1 MNPLE
6 EKDIQ
11 ILKEMFRESEARM
24 ENKMEARMVEMFH
37 ESEARMEAMMDRK
50 IDALRTENNEKFE
63 SIDQKFDAIDK
74 RFEAIDQKFD
84 AIDKRFE
91 AIDQKFDAID
101 KRFEAMDKKIEDTA
115 AQVQRNTAILMDA
128 EFSRR
133 FDLIEEQLQL
143 LMEKMTAPARVDK
156 LEDDMTVV
164 KASIRNL
171 SGRVQTLEEARHLQ

>member
-24 ENKMEARMVEMFH
+24 E
-37 ESEARMEAMMDRK
+37 AMMDRK
-50 IDALRTENNEKFE
+50 IDALRTENNQKFE
-63 SIDQKFDAIDK
+63 S
-74 RFEAIDQKFD
+74 
-84 AIDKRFE
+84 
-91 AIDQKFDAID
+91 ID

>member
-1 MNPLE
+1 ME

-24 ENKMEARMVEMFH
+24 ENKMEARMAEMFH

-50 IDALRTENNEKFE
+50 IDALRTETNDKLEAMQAENN
-63 SIDQKFDAIDK
+63 QK
-74 RFEAIDQKFD
+74 
-84 AIDKRFE
+84 
-91 AIDQKFDAID
+91 
-101 KRFEAMDKKIEDTA
+101 FEAMDKKIEDTA

>member
-24 ENKMEARMVEMFH
+24 E
-37 ESEARMEAMMDRK
+37 AMMDQK
-50 IDALRTENNEKFE
+50 IKASEERT
-63 SIDQKFDAIDK
+63 DK
-74 RFEAIDQKFD
+74 K
-84 AIDKRFE
+84 
-91 AIDQKFDAID
+91 
-101 KRFEAMDKKIEDTA
+101 FEAMDKKIEDTA

-171 SGRVQTLEEARHLQ
+171 SGRVQTLEEVRHLQ

>member
-1 MNPLE
+1 ME

-11 ILKEMFRESEARM
+11 ILKEMFRES
-24 ENKMEARMVEMFH
+24 EARMVEMFH

-50 IDALRTENNEKFE
+50 IDALRTETNDKLEAMQAENNQKFE
-63 SIDQKFDAIDK
+63 S
-74 RFEAIDQKFD
+74 
-84 AIDKRFE
+84 
-91 AIDQKFDAID
+91 ID

>member
-37 ESEARMEAMMDRK
+37 ESESRMEAMMDRK
-50 IDALRTENNEKFE
+50 IDALRTETNDKLDAMQAENNQKFE
-63 SIDQKFDAIDK
+63 SIDK
-74 RFEAIDQKFD
+74 RFES
-84 AIDKRFE
+84 
-91 AIDQKFDAID
+91 IDQKFDAID

>member
-1 MNPLE
+1 ME

-24 ENKMEARMVEMFH
+24 E
-37 ESEARMEAMMDRK
+37 AMMDRK
-50 IDALRTENNEKFE
+50 IDALRTETNDKLEAMQAENNQKFE
-63 SIDQKFDAIDK
+63 S
-74 RFEAIDQKFD
+74 
-84 AIDKRFE
+84 
-91 AIDQKFDAID
+91 ID

-133 FDLIEEQLQL
+133 FDLIEEQLQI

>member
-11 ILKEMFRESEARM
+11 ILKEMFR
-24 ENKMEARMVEMFH
+24 

-74 RFEAIDQKFD
+74 RFESIDQKFD

-91 AIDQKFDAID
+91 SIDQKFDAID

-133 FDLIEEQLQL
+133 FDLIEEQLQI

>member
-11 ILKEMFRESEARM
+11 ILKEMFR
-24 ENKMEARMVEMFH
+24 

-91 AIDQKFDAID
+91 A
-101 KRFEAMDKKIEDTA
+101 MDKKIEDTA
-115 AQVQRNTAILMDA
+115 AQVQRNTALLMDA

-171 SGRVQTLEEARHLQ
+171 SSRVQTLEEARHLQ

>member
-1 MNPLE
+1 
-6 EKDIQ
+6 
-11 ILKEMFRESEARM
+11 MFRESEARM
-24 ENKMEARMVEMFH
+24 ENKMEARMVEMFQ

-50 IDALRTENNEKFE
+50 IDALRTETHDKLDAMQAENNQKFE
-63 SIDQKFDAIDK
+63 S
-74 RFEAIDQKFD
+74 
-84 AIDKRFE
+84 
-91 AIDQKFDAID
+91 IDQKFDAID

-115 AQVQRNTAILMDA
+115 AQVQRNTALLMDA

>member
-24 ENKMEARMVEMFH
+24 E
-37 ESEARMEAMMDRK
+37 AMMDRK
-50 IDALRTENNEKFE
+50 IDALRTETNEKFE
-63 SIDQKFDAIDK
+63 S
-74 RFEAIDQKFD
+74 
-84 AIDKRFE
+84 
-91 AIDQKFDAID
+91 IDQKFDAID

-115 AQVQRNTAILMDA
+115 AQVQRNTTILMDA

-171 SGRVQTLEEARHLQ
+171 SGRLQTLEEARHLQ

>member
-11 ILKEMFRESEARM
+11 ILKEMFR
-24 ENKMEARMVEMFH
+24 

-74 RFEAIDQKFD
+74 RFES
-84 AIDKRFE
+84 
-91 AIDQKFDAID
+91 IDQKFDAID

-171 SGRVQTLEEARHLQ
+171 SGRVQTLEEVRHLQ

>member
-24 ENKMEARMVEMFH
+24 E
-37 ESEARMEAMMDRK
+37 AMMDRK
-50 IDALRTENNEKFE
+50 IDALRTETNDKLEAMQAENNQKFE
-63 SIDQKFDAIDK
+63 S
-74 RFEAIDQKFD
+74 
-84 AIDKRFE
+84 
-91 AIDQKFDAID
+91 ID

>member
-1 MNPLE
+1 ME

-11 ILKEMFRESEARM
+11 ILKEMFR
-24 ENKMEARMVEMFH
+24 

-63 SIDQKFDAIDK
+63 SIDQKFD
-74 RFEAIDQKFD
+74 AIDQKFD

-115 AQVQRNTAILMDA
+115 VQVQRNTAILMDA

>member
-24 ENKMEARMVEMFH
+24 E
-37 ESEARMEAMMDRK
+37 AMMDRK
-50 IDALRTENNEKFE
+50 IDALRTETNEKFE

-74 RFEAIDQKFD
+74 RFES
-84 AIDKRFE
+84 IDKRFE
-91 AIDQKFDAID
+91 SIDQKFDAID

>member
-24 ENKMEARMVEMFH
+24 E
-37 ESEARMEAMMDRK
+37 AMMDKK

-74 RFEAIDQKFD
+74 RFES
-84 AIDKRFE
+84 
-91 AIDQKFDAID
+91 IDQKFDAID

>member
-1 MNPLE
+1 ME

-24 ENKMEARMVEMFH
+24 E
-37 ESEARMEAMMDRK
+37 AMMDRK
-50 IDALRTENNEKFE
+50 IDALRTETNEKFE
-63 SIDQKFDAIDK
+63 SF
-74 RFEAIDQKFD
+74 
-84 AIDKRFE
+84 
-91 AIDQKFDAID
+91 DQKFDAID

>member
-1 MNPLE
+1 ME

-11 ILKEMFRESEARM
+11 ILKEMFR
-24 ENKMEARMVEMFH
+24 

-50 IDALRTENNEKFE
+50 IDALRTENNDKLEAMQAETNDKLEAMQAENNQKFE
-63 SIDQKFDAIDK
+63 S
-74 RFEAIDQKFD
+74 
-84 AIDKRFE
+84 
-91 AIDQKFDAID
+91 IDQKFDAID

-115 AQVQRNTAILMDA
+115 AQVQRNTALLMDA

>member
-24 ENKMEARMVEMFH
+24 E
-37 ESEARMEAMMDRK
+37 AMMDRK
-50 IDALRTENNEKFE
+50 IDALRTETNDKLEAMQAENNQKFE
-63 SIDQKFDAIDK
+63 S
-74 RFEAIDQKFD
+74 
-84 AIDKRFE
+84 
-91 AIDQKFDAID
+91 ID

-133 FDLIEEQLQL
+133 FDLIEEQLQI

>member
-24 ENKMEARMVEMFH
+24 ENKMEARMVEMFQ

-50 IDALRTENNEKFE
+50 IDALRTETNDKLDAMQAENNQKFE
-63 SIDQKFDAIDK
+63 S
-74 RFEAIDQKFD
+74 
-84 AIDKRFE
+84 
-91 AIDQKFDAID
+91 ID

-133 FDLIEEQLQL
+133 FDLIEEQLQI
-143 LMEKMTAPARVDK
+143 LMEKMTAPARVYK

>member
-1 MNPLE
+1 ME

-24 ENKMEARMVEMFH
+24 EV
-37 ESEARMEAMMDRK
+37 MMDRK

-74 RFEAIDQKFD
+74 RFES
-84 AIDKRFE
+84 
-91 AIDQKFDAID
+91 IDQKFDAID

>member
-1 MNPLE
+1 ME

-50 IDALRTENNEKFE
+50 IDALRTETNDKLEAMQAENNQKFE
-63 SIDQKFDAIDK
+63 S
-74 RFEAIDQKFD
+74 
-84 AIDKRFE
+84 
-91 AIDQKFDAID
+91 ID

-128 EFSRR
+128 EFSRH

>member
-1 MNPLE
+1 ME

-24 ENKMEARMVEMFH
+24 ENKMEARMVEMFQ

-50 IDALRTENNEKFE
+50 IDALRTETNDKLDAMQAENNQKFE
-63 SIDQKFDAIDK
+63 S
-74 RFEAIDQKFD
+74 
-84 AIDKRFE
+84 
-91 AIDQKFDAID
+91 ID

-115 AQVQRNTAILMDA
+115 TQVQRNTALLMDA

>member
-91 AIDQKFDAID
+91 A
-101 KRFEAMDKKIEDTA
+101 MDKKIEDTA
-115 AQVQRNTAILMDA
+115 AQVQRNTALLMDA

>member
-1 MNPLE
+1 ME

-24 ENKMEARMVEMFH
+24 E
-37 ESEARMEAMMDRK
+37 AMMDRK
-50 IDALRTENNEKFE
+50 IDALRTETNEKFE
-63 SIDQKFDAIDK
+63 S
-74 RFEAIDQKFD
+74 
-84 AIDKRFE
+84 
-91 AIDQKFDAID
+91 IDQKFDAID

-115 AQVQRNTAILMDA
+115 AQVQRNTTILMDA

-171 SGRVQTLEEARHLQ
+171 SGRLQTLEEARHLQ

>member
-24 ENKMEARMVEMFH
+24 ENKMEARMVEMFQ

-63 SIDQKFDAIDK
+63 S
-74 RFEAIDQKFD
+74 
-84 AIDKRFE
+84 
-91 AIDQKFDAID
+91 IDQKFDAID

-171 SGRVQTLEEARHLQ
+171 SGRVQALEEARHLQ

>member
-50 IDALRTENNEKFE
+50 IDALRTETHDKLDAMQAENNQKFE
-63 SIDQKFDAIDK
+63 S
-74 RFEAIDQKFD
+74 
-84 AIDKRFE
+84 
-91 AIDQKFDAID
+91 ID

-115 AQVQRNTAILMDA
+115 AQVQRNTALLMDA

>member
-11 ILKEMFRESEARM
+11 FLKEMFRESEARM
-24 ENKMEARMVEMFH
+24 
-37 ESEARMEAMMDRK
+37 EARMEAMMDRK
-50 IDALRTENNEKFE
+50 IDALRTETNEK
-63 SIDQKFDAIDK
+63 
-74 RFEAIDQKFD
+74 
-84 AIDKRFE
+84 
-91 AIDQKFDAID
+91 
-101 KRFEAMDKKIEDTA
+101 FEAMDKKIEDTA

>member
-24 ENKMEARMVEMFH
+24 E
-37 ESEARMEAMMDRK
+37 AMMDRK
-50 IDALRTENNEKFE
+50 IDALRTETNEKFE
-63 SIDQKFDAIDK
+63 S
-74 RFEAIDQKFD
+74 
-84 AIDKRFE
+84 
-91 AIDQKFDAID
+91 IDQKFDAID

>member
-1 MNPLE
+1 ME

-24 ENKMEARMVEMFH
+24 ENKMEARMVEMFQ

-50 IDALRTENNEKFE
+50 IDALRTETNDKLDAMQAENN
-63 SIDQKFDAIDK
+63 QK
-74 RFEAIDQKFD
+74 
-84 AIDKRFE
+84 FE

>member
-24 ENKMEARMVEMFH
+24 EVK
-37 ESEARMEAMMDRK
+37 MEAMMDRK
-50 IDALRTENNEKFE
+50 IDALRTETNEKFE
-63 SIDQKFDAIDK
+63 SIDK
-74 RFEAIDQKFD
+74 
-84 AIDKRFE
+84 
-91 AIDQKFDAID
+91 KFDAID

-143 LMEKMTAPARVDK
+143 LMEKMTAPARVEK

-171 SGRVQTLEEARHLQ
+171 SGRVQTLEDARNLQ

>member
-1 MNPLE
+1 ME

-24 ENKMEARMVEMFH
+24 E
-37 ESEARMEAMMDRK
+37 ARMEAMMDRK
-50 IDALRTENNEKFE
+50 IDALRTETNEKFE

-74 RFEAIDQKFD
+74 RFESIDQKFD

-91 AIDQKFDAID
+91 AL
-101 KRFEAMDKKIEDTA
+101 DKKIEDTA
-115 AQVQRNTAILMDA
+115 AQVQRNTALLMDA

>member
-24 ENKMEARMVEMFH
+24 E
-37 ESEARMEAMMDRK
+37 ARMEAMMDRK
-50 IDALRTENNEKFE
+50 IDALRTETNEKFE

-74 RFEAIDQKFD
+74 RFES
-84 AIDKRFE
+84 
-91 AIDQKFDAID
+91 IDQKFDAID

-115 AQVQRNTAILMDA
+115 AQVQRNTALLMDA

>member
-1 MNPLE
+1 ME

-24 ENKMEARMVEMFH
+24 
-37 ESEARMEAMMDRK
+37 EARMEAMMDRK

-63 SIDQKFDAIDK
+63 S
-74 RFEAIDQKFD
+74 IDQKFD

>member
-24 ENKMEARMVEMFH
+24 EAL
-37 ESEARMEAMMDRK
+37 MEAMMDRK
-50 IDALRTENNEKFE
+50 IDALRTETNEK
-63 SIDQKFDAIDK
+63 
-74 RFEAIDQKFD
+74 
-84 AIDKRFE
+84 
-91 AIDQKFDAID
+91 
-101 KRFEAMDKKIEDTA
+101 FEAMDKKIEDTA
-115 AQVQRNTAILMDA
+115 AQVQRNTALLMDA

>member
-1 MNPLE
+1 ME

-11 ILKEMFRESEARM
+11 ILKEMFR
-24 ENKMEARMVEMFH
+24 

-63 SIDQKFDAIDK
+63 Y
-74 RFEAIDQKFD
+74 IDQKFD

-171 SGRVQTLEEARHLQ
+171 SGRVQALEEARHLQ

>member
-24 ENKMEARMVEMFH
+24 E
-37 ESEARMEAMMDRK
+37 AMMERK

-63 SIDQKFDAIDK
+63 S
-74 RFEAIDQKFD
+74 IDQKFD

-133 FDLIEEQLQL
+133 FDLIEEQLQI

>member
-1 MNPLE
+1 ME

-24 ENKMEARMVEMFH
+24 E
-37 ESEARMEAMMDRK
+37 AMMDRK
-50 IDALRTENNEKFE
+50 IDALRTETNDKLDAIQAENNQKFE
-63 SIDQKFDAIDK
+63 SIDK
-74 RFEAIDQKFD
+74 RFES
-84 AIDKRFE
+84 
-91 AIDQKFDAID
+91 IDQKFDAID

>member
-1 MNPLE
+1 ME

-11 ILKEMFRESEARM
+11 ILKEMFHESEVRM
-24 ENKMEARMVEMFH
+24 
-37 ESEARMEAMMDRK
+37 EARMEAMMDRK
-50 IDALRTENNEKFE
+50 IDALRTETNDKLEAMQAENTQKFE
-63 SIDQKFDAIDK
+63 S
-74 RFEAIDQKFD
+74 
-84 AIDKRFE
+84 
-91 AIDQKFDAID
+91 ID

>member
-11 ILKEMFRESEARM
+11 ILKEMFR
-24 ENKMEARMVEMFH
+24 

-63 SIDQKFDAIDK
+63 SIDQKFDAID
-74 RFEAIDQKFD
+74 QKFD

-91 AIDQKFDAID
+91 AIEQKFDAID

-164 KASIRNL
+164 KARIRNL
-171 SGRVQTLEEARHLQ
+171 SGRVQTLEEARHLH